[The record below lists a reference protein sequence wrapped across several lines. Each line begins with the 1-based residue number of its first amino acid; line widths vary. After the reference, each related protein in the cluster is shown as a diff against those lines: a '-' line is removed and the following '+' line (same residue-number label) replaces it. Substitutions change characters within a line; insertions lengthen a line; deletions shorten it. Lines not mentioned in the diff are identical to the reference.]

1 MNEKSIT
8 FLDRGGVWV
17 MIQFL
22 LMALVI
28 VLGVAFHG
36 DWTRLPLIL
45 TGAALFIAGG
55 YAGVAGV
62 VALGRSRTPY
72 PRPLEGAELAD
83 RGVYARIRHP
93 LYTSVM
99 LASVGWAF
107 IWQSRP
113 SLITALI
120 LVPFFFAKALREER
134 WLRERYPG
142 YADYARRVPR
152 FIPRLGSG
160 SRTHL

>member
-1 MNEKSIT
+1 MAEKPTS
-8 FLDRGGVWV
+8 FLDRGGAWV
-17 MIQFL
+17 VIQFL
-22 LMALVI
+22 LMALV
-28 VLGVAFHG
+28 VALGVAVHG
-36 DWTRLPLIL
+36 DWTRLPMIVS
-45 TGAALFIAGG
+45 GAMLFAAGG

-62 VALGRSRTPY
+62 IALGRNRTPY
-72 PRPLEGAELAD
+72 PRPLEGSELAQC
-83 RGVYARIRHP
+83 GIYARIRHP

-99 LASVGWAF
+99 LASFGWAL
-107 IWQSRP
+107 IWQSLP
-113 SLITALI
+113 SLITALV